1 LQIHPTVESRGQSVR
16 VHHISFRIDRD
27 EHVFAVDS
35 HNRGVLLVPYHDV
48 GYPDFVPEEF
58 LPQQICPLRRQ
69 SLVHQSNV
77 PVQVLHQHV
86 RFELQLIRRFNMS
99 QVYLHVNRQSFGT
112 RRFGQL
118 VVATAVCQLRDELLL
133 REGVHVRLQ
142 KGTRVVRR
150 GRLSRRGLGHV
161 VGVRQNRSGFGGG
174 STGQGLRLLQG
185 FRRWRD

>member
-1 LQIHPTVESRGQSVR
+1 MNTSFPSIPIIVVSF
-16 VHHISFRIDRD
+16 SFRIMMW
-27 EHVFAVDS
+27 
-35 HNRGVLLVPYHDV
+35 GTQIL
-48 GYPDFVPEEF
+48 F
-58 LPQQICPLRRQ
+58 LRSSSPTDLSSSATIPRTSVEC
-69 SLVHQSNV
+69 